1 MFDWL
6 YVMQSVMSKR
16 SIKTD
21 IVISGGG
28 MNGISLALALAPT
41 GLDITVIEANDPAKF
56 TTEKF
61 DGKVIALAYASK
73 KIFEKVGVWDKM
85 SKESGEILDIRIV
98 DDSSPLFLH
107 YDHSDIGDQPMGYI
121 VENRYIMGAL
131 YEGLKENKNINL
143 VTLETLESYESGRNN
158 ISVQLK
164 SGKEINSKLLIAADG
179 RRSKIRELSAIS
191 TREFNYNQTAIVF
204 TAWHEK
210 NHDGVAVENFLPS
223 GPFAILPM
231 GRLDENGESGHFS
244 SIVWTETTELAPSY
258 TEMNE
263 VQFNEEVRKRFG
275 DWLGEVKL
283 VGDRWNYP
291 LNLIFAETYIAD
303 RMCLMGD
310 AAHGVHPIA
319 GQGFNLGMRDIA
331 ALADIIAETSSLG
344 LDVGGGNV
352 LKRYEQERRHDNL
365 QMIVVTDFLN
375 RLFSNNIA
383 PIKLAR
389 RVGLAAVEKMPPL
402 KKMFMKNA
410 MGVGGSMQKFL
421 DKKSS

>member
-1 MFDWL
+1 MH
-6 YVMQSVMSKR
+6 SNMSKKTL
-16 SIKTD
+16 KTD
-21 IVISGGG
+21 IIISGGG

-41 GLDITVIEANDPAKF
+41 GLDITVIEANDPSKF

-73 KIFEKVGVWDKM
+73 KIFEKIGVWEKM
-85 SKESGEILDIRIV
+85 SNESGEILDIRIV

-131 YEGLKENKNINL
+131 YDGLKSHKNITL
-143 VTLETLESYESGRNN
+143 TTLETLETYEPEGNH
-158 ISVQLK
+158 ITAQLK
-164 SGKEINSKLLIAADG
+164 SGKAIEAKLLIAADG
-179 RRSKIRELSAIS
+179 RRSRIRELSGIS

-204 TAWHEK
+204 TVWHEQ

-231 GRLDENGESGHFS
+231 GREDENGQSGHFS
-244 SIVWTETTELAPSY
+244 SIVWTETTERAPFY
-258 TEMNE
+258 TKMSEDEFNNE
-263 VQFNEEVRKRFG
+263 VKKRFG
-275 DWLGEVKL
+275 EWLGEVKL

-331 ALADIIAETSSLG
+331 ALADIIDETNSLG
-344 LDVGGGNV
+344 LDIGGMNV
-352 LKRYEQERRHDNL
+352 LKKYEQERRHDNL

-383 PIKLAR
+383 PIKVAR
-389 RVGLAAVEKMPPL
+389 RIGLATVEKIPPL
-402 KKMFMKNA
+402 KKIFMKNA
-410 MGVGGSMQKFL
+410 MGMGGSMQKFL
-421 DKKSS
+421 DKK